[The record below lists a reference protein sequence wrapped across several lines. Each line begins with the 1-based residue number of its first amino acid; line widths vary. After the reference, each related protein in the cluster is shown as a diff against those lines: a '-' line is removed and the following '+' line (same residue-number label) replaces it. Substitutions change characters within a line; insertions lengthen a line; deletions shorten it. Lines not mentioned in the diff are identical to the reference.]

1 MLERRR
7 SVHQFDDSR
16 PISVQELGAL
26 LDRSSRIGSVRAV
39 PVTSPSDQSALFEI
53 VERPNPNAGAC
64 HELEIYPVIARCDGL
79 ASGMYH
85 YDASDHSLSRI
96 PASDAD
102 VARVLGDARN
112 ASGSEANPQVIL
124 AIAARFGQA
133 LWKYSSIGYGNVL
146 RNTGAFYQTLYL
158 AATEVGLAVCGI
170 GSGGSALF
178 ARITG
183 LDPLVE
189 STVGECIVGRPRQP
203 NPLFPDRDAA

>member
-1 MLERRR
+1 MLERRCT
-7 SVHQFDDSR
+7 VHQFDDSR

-26 LDRSSRIGSVRAV
+26 LVRSSRIRSVRAV
-39 PVTSPSDQSALFEI
+39 PVTSPSDQSTLFEI
-53 VERPNPNAGAC
+53 VERPHPSAGAC

-102 VARVLGDARN
+102 LAGVLGDARK
-112 ASGSEANPQVIL
+112 ASCSEANPQVIL
-124 AIAARFGQA
+124 AIAARSGRVRR
-133 LWKYSSIGYGNVL
+133 KYSSIGYGNVL
-146 RNTGAFYQTLYL
+146 RNIGAVYQALYL
-158 AATEVGLAVCGI
+158 AATELGLAACGI
-170 GSGGSALF
+170 GSGDSALF

-189 STVGECIVGRPRQP
+189 GTVGECIVGRPRQP
-203 NPLFPDRDAA
+203 DPLFPDRDAA